1 MQVKRRMYVVVFLMQ
16 SRREAGSSAV
26 RLKVVKRSLD
36 GVGDVGK
43 RPVSCWHRSSSAL
56 LPRREGDSK
65 RIREEGDEGC
75 NAESLNGFFLC
86 GCVSWVEGE
95 RA

>member
-1 MQVKRRMYVVVFLMQ
+1 MYVVVFSLQ
-16 SRREAGSSAV
+16 CRREAGSSAV
-26 RLKVVKRSLD
+26 RLTEVKRIFD
-36 GVGDVGK
+36 GVGGVGK

-65 RIREEGDEGC
+65 RSREEGDEGC
-75 NAESLNGFFLC
+75 NAEILNGFFLC